1 MAGIMEATADVWS
14 KIAEKNLQLKVKI
27 YNHGKD
33 MPVDTKNNPTLK
45 IYVLKKNRDLGAKQL
60 TEEELNN
67 RAVRFSSQTR
77 IMTYDAEVY
86 SRRNLVWYEAADL
99 KQFKQNRMVDASRI
113 KNKEYSENGE
123 KICWW
128 GLERFIVPSV
138 GLEALRAREQV
149 KQVVLCKQEKAY
161 QDRQLKKSSDWA
173 AKAAQARATYYS
185 SHL

>member
-1 MAGIMEATADVWS
+1 MEATADVWS

-27 YNHGKD
+27 YNHGED
-33 MPVDTKNNPTLK
+33 MPGDTKNNPSLK
-45 IYVLKKNRDLGAKQL
+45 ISVLEKNRDRGAKQL
-60 TEEELNN
+60 TKEEQLNR
-67 RAVRFSSQTR
+67 RAVRFSTSQTR

-99 KQFKQNRMVDASRI
+99 KQFKEDRMVDAFRI

-149 KQVVLCKQEKAY
+149 KQVVLCKQDKAY
-161 QDRQLKKSSDWA
+161 QDRQLKQSSDWA

>member
-1 MAGIMEATADVWS
+1 MPSPENTNPMH
-14 KIAEKNLQLKVKI
+14 VKLSMKRER
-27 YNHGKD
+27 G
-33 MPVDTKNNPTLK
+33 
-45 IYVLKKNRDLGAKQL
+45 RGAKQL
-60 TEEELNN
+60 TKEELSR
-67 RAVRFSSQTR
+67 RAVRFSTSQTR
-77 IMTYDAEVY
+77 IMTYDAEIY

-99 KQFKQNRMVDASRI
+99 KQFKQNRMADAFRI

-138 GLEALRAREQV
+138 RSKTMRAREQV
-149 KQVVLCKQEKAY
+149 KQVVLCKQDKAY

-173 AKAAQARATYYS
+173 AESAQARATYYS

>member
-1 MAGIMEATADVWS
+1 MH
-14 KIAEKNLQLKVKI
+14 VKLSMKRER
-27 YNHGKD
+27 G
-33 MPVDTKNNPTLK
+33 
-45 IYVLKKNRDLGAKQL
+45 RGAKQL
-60 TEEELNN
+60 TKEELNG
-67 RAVRFSSQTR
+67 RAVRFFTSQTR
-77 IMTYDAEVY
+77 ITTYDAEIY

-99 KQFKQNRMVDASRI
+99 RQFKQNRMVDASRI

-138 GLEALRAREQV
+138 RSKTMRAREQV
-149 KQVVLCKQEKAY
+149 KQVVLCKQEKAC

-173 AKAAQARATYYS
+173 AESAQARAAYYS